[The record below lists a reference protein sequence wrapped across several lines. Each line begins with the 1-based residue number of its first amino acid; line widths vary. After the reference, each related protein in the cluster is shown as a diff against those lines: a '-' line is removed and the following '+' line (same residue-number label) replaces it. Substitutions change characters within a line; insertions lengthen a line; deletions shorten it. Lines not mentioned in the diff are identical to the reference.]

1 VTARFDAYCRRKE
14 AAALSANIPG
24 YTTAEQKT
32 VPALVPIG
40 SDWSRALFDGDFFR
54 GAQVGRDDV
63 PNTSLVFVQSRDHNT
78 VAADPSVL
86 GGGDTD
92 LHLVYEGLSRIDAD
106 AVMAGASTARA
117 RELVFSVWHPE
128 LVALR
133 LARGRRRHPAQ
144 VVLTD
149 RGDLRFDDGLMF
161 QEPELPVFIVTKSSI
176 VAQLRSR
183 LRTRPWIEVVDSG
196 EPVSL
201 IRGLRAL
208 HARGIGV
215 LSCVGG
221 ARTATA
227 LLNERLV
234 TDVYLTTSPIDAGKP
249 DTPYYEGPPLPLDRV
264 LLKHGQG
271 VETGVTF
278 EHFLV
283 KSGQAGLHQNS
294 QRPTPNP
301 RT

>member
-1 VTARFDAYCRRKE
+1 MTERFDAYCRRKE
-14 AAALSANIPG
+14 AAARSASIPG
-24 YTTAEQKT
+24 YTTAGQKAAT
-32 VPALVPIG
+32 ALVPIG
-40 SDWSRALFDGDFFR
+40 SQWSRMLFDGDFFR
-54 GAQVGRDDV
+54 SAAPARDDV
-63 PNTSLVFVQSRDHNT
+63 PSTSLVFVQSRDHNT
-78 VAADPSVL
+78 VARDPSAL

-117 RELVFSVWHPE
+117 KELVFSIWHPE

-161 QEPELPVFIVTKSSI
+161 QEPGLSVFIVARSAI

-183 LRTRPWIEVVDSG
+183 LGARPWIEVVDSG

-201 IRGLRAL
+201 TRGLRAL
-208 HARGIGV
+208 HARGIEV

-221 ARTATA
+221 RLTATA

-234 TDVYLTTSPIDAGKP
+234 SDVYLTTSAIEAGEP
-249 DTPYYEGPPLPLDRV
+249 GTPYYAGPPLPLERV
-264 LLKHGQG
+264 LLKRGQG
-271 VETGVTF
+271 VEAGVTF
-278 EHFLV
+278 EHFV
-283 KSGQAGLHQNS
+283 FRSG
-294 QRPTPNP
+294 
-301 RT
+301 